1 MPEERR
7 VPLGPA
13 LAVLAAGL
21 YAFYRLH
28 EALTPFVLAA
38 AFAYVVNPVVSYFEA
53 RGLRRAHL
61 VIAGYLAGL
70 ALGYAAYAG
79 IKTVLVGETEFLNA
93 NAPAYAR
100 QLQAFVLSEEAKL
113 TRTLPLPPAV
123 AERALGAAMD
133 TVLQRVQALPSQI
146 FGLVPFLLHALLVP
160 FIGFFFLLDGPAGFD
175 GLIQAAP
182 SRYVEQ
188 AVHLAGDIDV
198 SLGNYLRGILIAAAA
213 ITIASFA
220 GLLTLGVDNAAAIAL
235 LAGVTSFMPYLGA
248 VVGAL
253 AGFAMAVYQ
262 FGSLWAG
269 VKVLILFAGI
279 RLADE
284 ILLEPVIA
292 RHSVRL
298 HPLVFLLALIVG
310 GETFGFLG
318 LVFAIPA
325 ACILKALAKVAWA
338 WYASERGLAPYAPS
352 CEAVPY
358 T

>member
-1 MPEERR
+1 MPSRR
-7 VPLGPA
+7 FPVVGFLVVVAA
-13 LAVLAAGL
+13 LL

-53 RGLRRAHL
+53 RGLRRIHL
-61 VIAGYLAGL
+61 VVAGYLAGL

-79 IKTVLVGETEFLNA
+79 VKTILVSETEFLNA

-100 QLQAFVLSEEAKL
+100 QVQRFLVTEEAKL
-113 TRTLPLPPAV
+113 TRALPLPPAM
-123 AERALGAAMD
+123 AERALDTAVG
-133 TVLQRVQALPSQI
+133 TVLERVQSLPSHI
-146 FGLVPFLLHALLVP
+146 LGLVPFLMHALLVP
-160 FIGFFFLLDGPAGFD
+160 FIGFFFLLDGPDGFE

-188 AVHLAGDIDV
+188 ALHLAGEIDI
-198 SLGNYLRGILIAAAA
+198 SLGNYLRGILIVAAA
-213 ITIASFA
+213 ITIASFL
-220 GLLTLGVDNAAAIAL
+220 GLVALGVDNAAAIAA

-248 VVGAL
+248 IVGAL

-262 FGSLWAG
+262 FGTFWAG
-269 VKVLILFAGI
+269 AKVLILFAGI

-284 ILLEPVIA
+284 IFLEPVIA
-292 RHSVRL
+292 RHSVAL
-298 HPLVFLLALIVG
+298 HPLVFLLALILG

-325 ACILKALAKVAWA
+325 ACILKALFSVAWA
-338 WYASERGLAPYAPS
+338 WYSSERGLAPYAHS